1 MKKSLEAMLKAA
13 LDEME
18 TAVILADEAD
28 RIRTE
33 SIAKVKQ
40 KRDVVM
46 AIRREIIAEEKHED

>member
-33 SIAKVKQ
+33 AIAKVKQ